1 MHILRG
7 GVVYSAYATYCVW
20 FNLAI
25 RLQNCKICYYRIR
38 DDIMWYNWVQ
48 YKSTLLI
55 INTFIPKGV
64 SNYIS

>member
-7 GVVYSAYATYCVW
+7 GVVYPAYATYCVW
-20 FNLAI
+20 CNLAI
-25 RLQNCKICYYRIR
+25 RVQNCKICYYRIR
-38 DDIMWYNWVQ
+38 DDIMQ